1 MGVYAPH
8 SLGRATSIIDCSWAA
23 TPPAGNS
30 LIFAVFSLCVRRVFA
45 RVRQCVGG
53 MFFSH
58 VFACSVACIFF
69 DKEKEEETGK
79 TNKKKSGKERKG
91 KIKITRNTK
100 KSRKNE
106 KEKEKE
112 KRKRN

>member
-53 MFFSH
+53 MFFRMSLH
-58 VFACSVACIFF
+58 VLSRVFSLT
-69 DKEKEEETGK
+69 KKK
-79 TNKKKSGKERKG
+79 KKRKKRKKKNNKKH
-91 KIKITRNTK
+91 K
-100 KSRKNE
+100 KDQEKNE

-112 KRKRN
+112 NEKRKRN